1 MVKECPKCK
10 FVKFE
15 LSELMQPDVVKG
27 LMTPQEKK
35 IYDGY
40 VESELKRYR
49 KWMREHKAV
58 HEMR

>member
-1 MVKECPKCK
+1 
-10 FVKFE
+10 
-15 LSELMQPDVVKG
+15 MQPDVVKG